1 MTAKIKTLT
10 AAALV
15 ALMTTGSA
23 FAGEIEVGGNLLSVG
38 VVAGAATNV
47 SVGFLS
53 KADQAV
59 GVISG
64 DSDLSVGGNLLNV
77 GVVTGAATN
86 VAVGFMAESCQEIG
100 AIGKSC

>member
-15 ALMTTGSA
+15 ALMTTGTA
-23 FAGEIEVGGNLLSVG
+23 FAGEIEVGGNLL
-38 VVAGAATNV
+38 
-47 SVGFLS
+47 
-53 KADQAV
+53 
-59 GVISG
+59 
-64 DSDLSVGGNLLNV
+64 NV
-77 GVVTGAATN
+77 GVVSGAATN